1 MTDAELS
8 AFAADWILY
17 WKSPEGSV
25 ARESLNWVG
34 EREWD
39 LINDDAQLGWRF
51 VLAVNEMDSSP
62 EIQEVLAA
70 GPLEDL
76 LSKHGAVVIEAV
88 ESEARRNPLFAQL
101 LGGVWQNRMPETI
114 WSRVRAV
121 WNRSGWDGNP

>member
-8 AFAADWILY
+8 AFAADWFLY
-17 WKSPEGSV
+17 WKSPEGSA

-39 LINDDAQLGWRF
+39 LINDDPQLGWRF

-101 LGGVWQNRMPETI
+101 LGGVLQNRMPETI

-121 WNRSGWDGNP
+121 WNRSGWDGNL